1 MISLIG
7 ININFS
13 LHKASDDYFEQT
25 INCQT
30 LFQHM
35 NQETKKNPHFS
46 SIYFHRYKKRV
57 IWTILQEKLLYN
69 VIKLCTTG
77 ENYEKNNS
85 DTHTAVPPCS
95 IV

>member
-35 NQETKKNPHFS
+35 NQEIKKILIFLTFIFIDTKK
-46 SIYFHRYKKRV
+46 
-57 IWTILQEKLLYN
+57 E
-69 VIKLCTTG
+69 
-77 ENYEKNNS
+77 
-85 DTHTAVPPCS
+85 
-95 IV
+95 